1 MNCLASSQKSLETM
15 IENTESTKKLLT
27 APAGAEAKLD
37 SSVGAK
43 LKNLSERYKL
53 LNELGVGGMGTV
65 FRAVE
70 RETKATYA
78 VKVMHRHLKADSA
91 NVMRFEREAQLASS
105 LQHPNIVE
113 VFDFGLTEASEPYMV
128 MEYLQGE
135 NLDDMIEASGRLP
148 IEKFAPIF
156 SQVCAGLSYAH
167 ESNIVHRDIKPSNIM
182 LVAGTVPPQVK
193 IVDFGIAKS
202 CATTGLLC
210 PTSVAVLQSMDWAN
224 DKPNEEVA
232 ALLQTLT
239 QPGEIFGSP
248 LYMSP
253 EQCNG
258 EEADCRSEV
267 YSLGCMVFE
276 ILTGTAPLRGRDAM
290 ETMLK
295 KLRDKPPLMGSVAKD
310 IKFSDELEA
319 IVQRCLER
327 DPDKRYQTVAE
338 LGAAWRAIDSAN

>member
-1 MNCLASSQKSLETM
+1 M
-15 IENTESTKKLLT
+15 IENTEATKKLLT
-27 APAGAEAKLD
+27 PPEAAESKSGA
-37 SSVGAK
+37 SIGPN

-53 LNELGVGGMGTV
+53 LTELGVGGMGTV
-65 FRAVE
+65 FRAVD

-78 VKVMHRHLKADSA
+78 VKVMHRHLKADAA

-105 LQHPNIVE
+105 LQHPNIVQ

-128 MEYLQGE
+128 MEYLEGE
-135 NLDDMIEASGRLP
+135 NLDDMIEARGRLP
-148 IEKFAPIF
+148 IEIFAPIF

-182 LVAGTVPPQVK
+182 LVAGPAPPQVK

-202 CATTGLLC
+202 CASTGEIC
-210 PTSVAVLQSMDWAN
+210 PTSVAILQSMDWAK
-224 DKPNEEVA
+224 DKPTEEVA

-258 EEADCRSEV
+258 QEADCRSEV

-276 ILTGTAPLRGRDAM
+276 ILTGAAPLRGSDAM

-295 KLRDKPPLMGSVAKD
+295 KMRDKPPLMGSIAHDV
-310 IKFSDELEA
+310 KFSDELEA
-319 IVQRCLER
+319 VVQRCLER
-327 DPDKRYQTVAE
+327 DPERRYPSVAE
-338 LGAAWRAIDSAN
+338 LGQAWKQFESSKI

>member
-1 MNCLASSQKSLETM
+1 MGQVIM
-15 IENTESTKKLLT
+15 IENTEATKKLLT
-27 APAGAEAKLD
+27 PPEAAESK
-37 SSVGAK
+37 SVASIGPN

-65 FRAVE
+65 FRAID

-78 VKVMHRHLKADSA
+78 VKVMHRHLKADAA

-105 LQHPNIVE
+105 LHHPNIVQ

-128 MEYLQGE
+128 MEYLEGE
-135 NLDDMIEASGRLP
+135 NLDDMIEASGRLS
-148 IEKFAPIF
+148 IEIFAPIF

-167 ESNIVHRDIKPSNIM
+167 DSNIVHRDIKPSNIM
-182 LVAGTVPPQVK
+182 LVAGSTPRQVK
-193 IVDFGIAKS
+193 IVDFGIAKA
-202 CATTGLLC
+202 CASTGEIC
-210 PTSVAVLQSMDWAN
+210 PTSVAILQSMDWAAG
-224 DKPNEEVA
+224 KPTEEVA

-258 EEADCRSEV
+258 QEADCRSEV

-276 ILTGTAPLRGRDAM
+276 ILTGAAPLRGRDAM

-295 KLRDKPPLMGSVAKD
+295 KMRDKPPLMGSIAHD

-327 DPDKRYQTVAE
+327 DPDKRYQSVAE
-338 LGAAWRAIDSAN
+338 LGQAWKAIDSAI

>member
-1 MNCLASSQKSLETM
+1 MGQVIM
-15 IENTESTKKLLT
+15 IENTEATKKLLT
-27 APAGAEAKLD
+27 PPEGSEPKADGSIGAN
-37 SSVGAK
+37 

-78 VKVMHRHLKADSA
+78 VKVMHRHLKADAA
-91 NVMRFEREAQLASS
+91 NVLRFEREAQLAMS

-128 MEYLQGE
+128 MEYLEGE
-135 NLDDMIEASGRLP
+135 NLDDMLEESGRLS

-182 LVAGTVPPQVK
+182 LVAGTTPPQVK
-193 IVDFGIAKS
+193 IVDFGIAKA
-202 CATTGLLC
+202 CASTGEIC
-210 PTSVAVLQSMDWAN
+210 PTSVAILQSMDWAA
-224 DKPNEEVA
+224 DKPTEEVA

-258 EEADCRSEV
+258 QEADCRSEV

-276 ILTGTAPLRGRDAM
+276 ILTGAAPLRGRDAM

-295 KLRDKPPLMGSVAKD
+295 KVRDKPPLMGSIAKD
-310 IKFSDELEA
+310 TKFSDELEA
-319 IVQRCLER
+319 VVQHCLER
-327 DPDKRYQTVAE
+327 DPDKRYQSVAE
-338 LGAAWRAIDSAN
+338 LGQAWKQFESSKN

>member
-1 MNCLASSQKSLETM
+1 
-15 IENTESTKKLLT
+15 
-27 APAGAEAKLD
+27 
-37 SSVGAK
+37 
-43 LKNLSERYKL
+43 
-53 LNELGVGGMGTV
+53 
-65 FRAVE
+65 
-70 RETKATYA
+70 
-78 VKVMHRHLKADSA
+78 MHRHLKADSA

-135 NLDDMIEASGRLP
+135 NLDDMIEASGRLS
-148 IEKFAPIF
+148 IEQFAPIF
-156 SQVCAGLSYAH
+156 SQVCAGLSYSH
-167 ESNIVHRDIKPSNIM
+167 DSHVVHRDIKPSNIM
-182 LVAGTVPPQVK
+182 LIAGTVPPQVK

-210 PTSVAVLQSMDWAN
+210 PTSVAVLQSIDWAN
-224 DKPNEEVA
+224 DKPTEEVA

-258 EEADCRSEV
+258 QEADCRSEV

-290 ETMLK
+290 ETMLR
-295 KLRDKPPLMGSVAKD
+295 KLRDKPPLMGSVAED

-338 LGAAWRAIDSAN
+338 LGAAWKALDSAN